1 MTIFS
6 LFFRANFLTFFNFQS
21 GINTTNFVRI
31 STKNLQL
38 KKISEFLLCKV
49 QFAHIELNLI
59 TYLLMVEINQR
70 RTHADFKNHQIG
82 QKIFKHLLYSKHD
95 YLHINHLFRL
105 LRQTVP
111 DKYHN
116 KYY

>member
-1 MTIFS
+1 
-6 LFFRANFLTFFNFQS
+6 
-21 GINTTNFVRI
+21 
-31 STKNLQL
+31 
-38 KKISEFLLCKV
+38 
-49 QFAHIELNLI
+49 
-59 TYLLMVEINQR
+59 MVEINQR